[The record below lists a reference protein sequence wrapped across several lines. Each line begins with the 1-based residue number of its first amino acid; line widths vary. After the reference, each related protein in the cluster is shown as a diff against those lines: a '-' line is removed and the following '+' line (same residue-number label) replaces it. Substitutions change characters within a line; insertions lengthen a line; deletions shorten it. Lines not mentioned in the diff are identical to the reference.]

1 MRTNQDQIYDEIKAL
16 RLNVHD
22 VKKDVVADITT
33 KTDILSKSV
42 SALSMKVSSKQNA
55 GPENSHPLSSKK
67 KLLIVGDSLSRNVK
81 LSVVKNVTDM
91 EIKRVEAFI
100 VDKNDAKARYPD
112 RNFIETVPTELEK
125 DTFSTLVLQGGTN
138 EVSNLDVSGNVGEK
152 IETLKEEIRASSVKL
167 FVLTLGY

>member
-1 MRTNQDQIYDEIKAL
+1 M

-67 KLLIVGDSLSRNVK
+67 KLLIVGDSLSRNVN
-81 LSVVKNVTDM
+81 LYVVKNVTDM

-100 VDKNDAKARYPD
+100 VDKNDAKARYSD
-112 RNFIETVPTELEK
+112 RKFH
-125 DTFSTLVLQGGTN
+125 
-138 EVSNLDVSGNVGEK
+138 
-152 IETLKEEIRASSVKL
+152 
-167 FVLTLGY
+167 